1 VEFDNLP
8 KEIDFKEMKERTEK
22 NMEGYKKGLLESIHE
37 VAKDYKNL
45 VSCES
50 DQ

>member
-1 VEFDNLP
+1 VEFDNLS
-8 KEIDFKEMKERTEK
+8 KEMNSEKMKERTEK